1 MAESINVA
9 GEVDCGGGLGE
20 GICDPV
26 GMPPLSILDDSG
38 TIGFTKRS
46 LTGRPNDRVRDWLI
60 TWEVGHKGVDGVPM
74 TRFDGTVWPQT

>member
-1 MAESINVA
+1 MAESISVA

-26 GMPPLSILDDSG
+26 GMPPLNIFDDSG

-46 LTGRPNDRVRDWLI
+46 LTGRPNDRVRD
-60 TWEVGHKGVDGVPM
+60 
-74 TRFDGTVWPQT
+74 